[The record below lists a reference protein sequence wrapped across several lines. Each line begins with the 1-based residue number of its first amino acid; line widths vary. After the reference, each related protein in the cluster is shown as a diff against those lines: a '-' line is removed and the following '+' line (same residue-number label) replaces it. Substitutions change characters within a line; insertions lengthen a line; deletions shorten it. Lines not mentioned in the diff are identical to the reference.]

1 MIQLCKA
8 KEKNIS
14 CTRSETSDNP
24 VKFVRKTIPM
34 NGDPRLYNILRELNI
49 PFDYYEHPPAPTI
62 EEARKYWK
70 DIEAMHCK
78 NLFFRNHK
86 GNRHYLVILEHLND
100 LSIHDLEKRLKQGKL
115 TFASDQRMERYLG
128 VTPGSVTPFG
138 LINDAEKHVHVFLDE
153 NLKRSSKISF
163 HPCINTASLVISYT
177 DFQRFL
183 DWTGNGYEYLKL
195 YDGRQ

>member
-1 MIQLCKA
+1 
-8 KEKNIS
+8 
-14 CTRSETSDNP
+14 
-24 VKFVRKTIPM
+24 M